1 VRLGGAQS
9 PNAHDQ
15 GREVWS
21 MTDLEEMKKAIADAI
36 RDRELASSACY
47 EMEAYA
53 KRWPFV
59 FMIRDWDVWNES
71 KKALRLQVIRW
82 LEGQCAP
89 YDFYQFHSGWGL
101 VGFKSQEA
109 ANRFKLR
116 WSGQTGGMPIPHT
129 VWNPHPLKSTFE
141 PIYTS

>member
-1 VRLGGAQS
+1 
-9 PNAHDQ
+9 
-15 GREVWS
+15 
-21 MTDLEEMKKAIADAI
+21 MTDLEAMKKAIADAI
-36 RDRELASSACY
+36 RDRELASSACC
-47 EMEAYA
+47 EVEAYA
-53 KRWPFV
+53 RRWPFV

-116 WSGQTGGMPIPHT
+116 WSGQTGGMLIPHQD
-129 VWNPHPLKSTFE
+129 WNPHPLKSTFE
-141 PIYTS
+141 PIYTSEALGPEHHARQAMR

>member
-1 VRLGGAQS
+1 
-9 PNAHDQ
+9 
-15 GREVWS
+15 

-47 EMEAYA
+47 EVEAYA
-53 KRWPFV
+53 RRWPFV
-59 FMIRDWDVWNES
+59 FMIHDWDVWDES

-109 ANRFKLR
+109 ANRFELR
-116 WSGQTGGMPIPHT
+116 WSGRTSRVLMPHQG
-129 VWNPHPLKSTFE
+129 WNPHPLKSTFE
-141 PIYTS
+141 PIHTSEALGASGGSF